1 MGSGEAGLFQAFT
14 GGGAFAL
21 FHGSMSQLPP
31 TTPDSPHA
39 DAATAPVAAPSFE
52 VIVHA
57 FWEKNRNFIFGVCAA
72 ALVAIV
78 VREGW
83 QYFAAQHE
91 AEVQAE
97 YARIAEQPTRLTAF
111 AEAHAGHALAG
122 VAYLKLADDKFSTG
136 DFAGAASTYVKAA
149 GQLKNEALV
158 GRAQLGAAI
167 SQFSGADKTA
177 GEAALKKL
185 SADAT
190 LLKSVRAEATYH
202 LASIASAAGKA
213 VEVKQLAEQISQ
225 IDATGAWAQRAMM
238 LLSTLPAPAAGSPA
252 SPAAEL
258 NFKAGK

>member
-1 MGSGEAGLFQAFT
+1 MGWGEAGLFQAFT

-238 LLSTLPAPAAGSPA
+238 LLSTLSAPAAGSPA

>member
-78 VREGW
+78 VREGL